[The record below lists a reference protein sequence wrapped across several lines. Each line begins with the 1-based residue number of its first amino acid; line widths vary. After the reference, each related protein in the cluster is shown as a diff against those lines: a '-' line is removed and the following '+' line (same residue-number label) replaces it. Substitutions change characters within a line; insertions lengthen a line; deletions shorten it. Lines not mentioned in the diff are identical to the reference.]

1 MRERKS
7 KKVSIRVNEAL
18 LALLSLLTAA
28 VTWMDALI
36 DFEVT
41 VVV

>member
-1 MRERKS
+1 MRERKN
-7 KKVSIRVNEAL
+7 KKESIRVNEAL

-36 DFEVT
+36 EFEMMMMV
-41 VVV
+41 